1 MAMKFIKPKNKNAEK
16 VDWELSE
23 QARAIVK
30 YYAEYTEYKEDE
42 VVGTF
47 LLNILKDEDFIEWI
61 KDKRNNKRIIK
72 QLQIEDKVAN

>member
-42 VVGTF
+42 VVETF